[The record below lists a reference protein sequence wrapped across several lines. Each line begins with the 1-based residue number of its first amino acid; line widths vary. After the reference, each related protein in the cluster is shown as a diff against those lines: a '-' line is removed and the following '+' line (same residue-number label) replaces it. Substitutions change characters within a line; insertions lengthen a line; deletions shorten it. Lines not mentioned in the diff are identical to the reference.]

1 MFLFYISFVNI
12 IIYILGDSSS
22 TVKEL
27 AKVKADTVRDKIS
40 EEKNSKED

>member
-27 AKVKADTVRDKIS
+27 AKVKADSVKKQIDNK
-40 EEKNSKED
+40 D